1 MIAQD
6 SNEFDGNA
14 ATYKASASKALQLR
28 LGPNAEKTSISRTE
42 IVYQGLKKQ
51 TIRADKG

>member
-6 SNEFDGNA
+6 SNEFDSNA